1 MSHPT
6 LELKKAYLA
15 LRHALDRT
23 VRRFNLTSAQ
33 FDVLQLLM
41 HNAEG
46 LQHRE
51 LQRRLAIASPTLTN
65 IVDIL
70 EREGH
75 VERRALATDAR
86 TKTIHLSAK
95 ARLLCASDEFCEAG
109 DALVEQ
115 MFAGFSQDE
124 RQFFTT
130 MLKKVERNL
139 ASVC

>member
-23 VRRFNLTSAQ
+23 VRRFDLTSAQ

-41 HNAEG
+41 HDDA
-46 LQHRE
+46 LPHSE

-65 IVDIL
+65 IVDVL

-75 VERRALATDAR
+75 VERRSDGSDSR
-86 TKTIHLSAK
+86 TKTIHLSRK
-95 ARLLCASDEFCEAG
+95 ARALCASDEFCLAG
-109 DALVEQ
+109 EELVAQ
-115 MFAGFSQDE
+115 MFKGFSEGQRSE
-124 RQFFTT
+124 FMRA
-130 MLKKVERNL
+130 LKRVELNL
-139 ASVC
+139 EALT